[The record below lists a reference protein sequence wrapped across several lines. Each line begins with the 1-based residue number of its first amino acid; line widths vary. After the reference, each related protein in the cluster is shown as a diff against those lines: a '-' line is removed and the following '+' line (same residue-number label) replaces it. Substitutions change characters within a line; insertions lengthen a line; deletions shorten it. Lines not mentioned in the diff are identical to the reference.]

1 MRAKLIFNL
10 ALFFFLPFNIFFVF
24 LWTKKYLAMKKHFF
38 TALILL
44 CLGISTF
51 SCGGRRDASETI
63 DETADSIATETD
75 SLTPTATSNATGPMV
90 KAASADNMKMVL
102 DNMGNVVGRYVSTNE
117 NTYTVSV
124 QDDFDVPKAGHK
136 VVVFSA
142 ANKQGILYTR
152 RTHVNVRQQPTTE
165 SPVVTQISY
174 EKGSVPVTYPCI
186 GKVNDWYKI
195 RVKGKEGFVRQDL
208 VEWDGMDTF

>member
-1 MRAKLIFNL
+1 
-10 ALFFFLPFNIFFVF
+10 
-24 LWTKKYLAMKKHFF
+24 MKKHFY
-38 TALILL
+38 AILLLL
-44 CLGISTF
+44 CLSITAF
-51 SCGGRRDASETI
+51 SCGGKRNSSETSE
-63 DETADSIATETD
+63 ETMDSIVLDND
-75 SLTPTATSNATGPMV
+75 SLTPTEMNNTNGPFV
-90 KAASADNMKMVL
+90 KAASVDNMKMVL
-102 DNMGNVVGRYVSTNE
+102 DNNGNVVGRYVRTNE

-124 QDDFDVPKAGHK
+124 QDDFEVPKAGHK

-142 ANKQGILYTR
+142 ANKQGILFTK
-152 RTHVNVRQQPTTE
+152 RTHVNIRQQPTTE

-174 EKGSVPVTYPCI
+174 KKGSVPETYPCI

>member
-1 MRAKLIFNL
+1 M
-10 ALFFFLPFNIFFVF
+10 
-24 LWTKKYLAMKKHFF
+24 AMKKHFF

-124 QDDFDVPKAGHK
+124 QDDFEVPKAGHK